1 MITVV
6 LFVPYRHRNLVHGNG
21 ESGYQCDICDK
32 TFASKD
38 GLKRHISAIHGNP
51 AKEPL
56 STVDTEA
63 ISSSSNL
70 C

>member
-1 MITVV
+1 M
-6 LFVPYRHRNLVHGNG
+6 HGNG
-21 ESGYQCDICDK
+21 ESGYQCEICDK

-51 AKEPL
+51 AIAGAKEL
-56 STVDTEA
+56 TTVDTEA
-63 ISSSSNL
+63 ISSSSML